1 MLKQF
6 YEKVLPSQGVYC
18 VTAIDK
24 NKNPYNRFAE
34 SLDELVTIIEGLNT
48 QAQNIFVAP
57 GSFVGHSR
65 RADNSAFL
73 RSFFIDMDVGDGK
86 DYSSKE
92 DALEALQYL
101 LTEKELPPPIV
112 VDSGGG
118 IHAYWTFD
126 VDVPSAEWKA
136 YAEKFKTLVSDCIP
150 IDMVVTADV
159 SRIMRAPYTVN
170 HKYATP
176 VKTGE
181 IATGYSDNFGYD
193 FALFKEMLG
202 EVNPPVL
209 AVLAGVQRGLD
220 EDTKEILKTSN
231 IESLFDIIA
240 TKSMS
245 GSGCNQIKYILDN
258 AANLSEPL
266 WHSGLSIARQC
277 TDWEESIHEMSRE
290 YVGYNANDT
299 LRKANETL
307 GKPHSCD
314 VFNERNPGGC
324 DGCPF
329 RGRITNPLALGRHLK
344 EAPTLSTEDAVRQ
357 QENTEEVPAF
367 PEALKPFV
375 RGVNGGIYYLPP
387 SKTDK
392 NGGVHDADPILLVQ
406 HDFYAVKRMY
416 SALDGESMLMRLH
429 LPNDGK
435 REFTIPMKVVYST
448 EKLKEV
454 LASNGVSFFPPVLP
468 HLMNYLVKWSQIMII
483 AKTAEQMRMQ
493 MGWTEDYQ
501 GFVVGHNE
509 IRPKGLVVQTAPSPM
524 VNVLARLLKPRGDYD
539 KWKAAANKLNMPGFE
554 LHLFTLFSGFG
565 SPLMYMTSTSGGTIC
580 LTGPSGNA
588 KTGALYAALSIYGSP
603 KELSVAGEKSATDNG
618 LLGWLMGLKNITLGM
633 DEVSNKKPEALSD
646 LVHRISQGKGKIRMQ
661 GSINAVREIE
671 QNASCIA
678 IFTSNQSMYDKLT
691 SFKAAPDG
699 EVARIIEFTVPK
711 PKPLSEKPEL
721 GYEIFDTFRENY
733 GHAVFDYIAHIYNVG
748 DEAVRAKVNKWIA
761 RFNKDF
767 GGDNAYRFYANI
779 VGASMAAGELAV
791 EAGIIEAD
799 LERVYRTVY
808 AEIKEIRDTTI
819 KVNNVDY
826 KALIGEFMDTHPNC
840 MLIVNNGR
848 ITREPYQQLFCRVE
862 LDNGMY
868 YISKT
873 EFKKY
878 LAMIQVNATEFQK
891 AMTTEGVLTY
901 QGKQRLSNG
910 WSGMVSTP
918 ISVYGFK
925 VEIDPK
931 MFNV

>member
-34 SLDELVTIIEGLNT
+34 TLEDLVTIIEGLNT
-48 QAQNIFVAP
+48 QEQNIFVAP

-73 RSFFIDMDVGDGK
+73 RSFFIDMDVGSDK

-101 LTEKELPPPIV
+101 LTEKELPPPLV

-126 VDVPSAEWKA
+126 TDVPSAEWKA
-136 YAEKFKTLVSDCIP
+136 YAEKFKAYVSDCIP

-176 VKTGE
+176 VKTTE
-181 IATGYSDNFGYD
+181 INAGYSDNFGYD

-202 EVNPPVL
+202 EVTMPVL

-240 TKSMS
+240 TKSME
-245 GSGCNQIKYILDN
+245 GAGCAQICYAIEN
-258 AANLSEPL
+258 AANLSEPI
-266 WHSGLSIARQC
+266 WHSVLSIARQC
-277 TDWEESIHEMSRE
+277 TDWEESIHELSRE
-290 YVGYNANDT
+290 YPKYNPTDT

-314 VFNERNPGGC
+314 VFNSRNPGIC
-324 DGCPF
+324 DKCTY
-329 RGRITNPLALGRHLK
+329 RGRITNPLVFGRHLK
-344 EAPTLSTEDAVRQ
+344 EAPTLPTEDAIRQ
-357 QENTEEVPAF
+357 QENTEEIPAF
-367 PEALKPFV
+367 PEALRPFV
-375 RGVNGGIYYLPP
+375 RGANGGIYYLPP
-387 SKTDK
+387 SKGDDDS
-392 NGGVHDADPILLVQ
+392 NPILLVQ

-416 SALDGESMLMRLH
+416 SVIDGESMLMRLH

-435 REFTIPMKVVYST
+435 REFTIPMRVVYST

-509 IRPKGLVVQTAPSPM
+509 IRPKGLVLQTAPSPM
-524 VNVLARLLKPRGDYD
+524 VNVLARMLKPRGDYE
-539 KWKAAANKLNMPGFE
+539 KWKTAANKLNIPGFE
-554 LHLFTLFSGFG
+554 LHLFTLFNGFG
-565 SPLMYMTSTSGGTIC
+565 SPLMYMTSTSGGAIC

-588 KTGALYAALSIYGSP
+588 KTGALYAALSVYGDP
-603 KELSVAGEKSATDNG
+603 KALSVAGEKSATDNG
-618 LLGWLMGLKNITLGM
+618 LLGWLMGLKNVPLGM
-633 DEVSNKKPEALSD
+633 DEVSNKKPESLSD
-646 LVHRISQGKGKIRMQ
+646 LIHRISQGKGKIRMQ
-661 GSINAVREIE
+661 GSVNAVREIE

-691 SFKAAPDG
+691 SFKLAPDG
-699 EVARIIEFTVPK
+699 EVARIIEFNVAK
-711 PKPLSEKPEL
+711 PQPLTDKPEL
-721 GYEIFDTFRENY
+721 GFEIFDTFRENY
-733 GHAVFDYIAHIYNVG
+733 GHAVFDYIAHIFNVG
-748 DEAVRAKVNKWIA
+748 DEYVRALVNKWIA

-767 GGDNAYRFYANI
+767 AGGSSYRFYANI
-779 VGASMAAGELAV
+779 VGASMAGGELAV
-791 EAGIIEAD
+791 EADIIDAD
-799 LERVYRTVY
+799 LERVYRTVL
-808 AEIKEIRDTTI
+808 AQIEDIRDNVI
-819 KVNNVDY
+819 KVNHVDH
-826 KALIGEFMDTHPNC
+826 KALIGEFMDKHQNG
-840 MLIVNNGR
+840 MLVVNNGR
-848 ITREPYQQLFCRVE
+848 ITREPHHHLLCRVE
-862 LDNGMY
+862 LDSGMY
-868 YISKT
+868 YVSKT

-878 LAMIQVNATEFQK
+878 LAMIQVSAREFQEV
-891 AMTTEGVLTY
+891 MVNTGVLTY

-918 ISVYGFK
+918 IAVYGFK
-925 VEIDPK
+925 IDIDPK
-931 MFNV
+931 MFNE